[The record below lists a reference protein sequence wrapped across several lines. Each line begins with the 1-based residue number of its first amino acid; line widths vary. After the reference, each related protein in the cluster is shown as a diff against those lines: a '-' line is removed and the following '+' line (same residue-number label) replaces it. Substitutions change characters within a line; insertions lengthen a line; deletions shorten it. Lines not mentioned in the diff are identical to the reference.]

1 MDRYIKPPPK
11 TSFSEKLLE
20 LAPRVINLWGP
31 PGSGKTWGIK
41 NNFKNILE
49 IDSDILRS
57 KQTTVT
63 FLERAA
69 TTECPLFIDGW
80 ENVRELIGAR
90 DIHGPVNSSVTII
103 VSDEPISEDFSAV
116 AIEWTRPPYE
126 EVAKQ
131 YCTDPRRIAEC
142 AANCGGNLHQFVS
155 DLQFECVGQRDIFKT
170 PKEFIYNLLCQGGT
184 ESVRDNIGHS
194 VHEPGYT
201 WGVVQENYPDTP
213 NKPLEF
219 YADIAEQMSLAG
231 VYDDKIYEGN
241 WGLLPFFHLHACFI
255 PAHMIDHSL
264 TQTKV
269 RPGSMWTKYQNMCM
283 RRKKLE
289 NIFIKNSFKKVDVD
303 SLMVIRDY
311 CEKGQLDILEEYH
324 IDSQDLDILNHL
336 AIVRKLKPK
345 VLAQLKKYVKDRATA
360 GSS

>member
-1 MDRYIKPPPK
+1 MDRFIKSLP
-11 TSFSEKLLE
+11 THTTFSEQLLGMSSCI
-20 LAPRVINLWGP
+20 VNLWGP
-31 PGSGKTWGIK
+31 MGSGKTWAIK

-69 TTECPLFIDGW
+69 ATQCPVFIDEW
-80 ENVRELIGAR
+80 EGVREYIGSR
-90 DIHGPVNSSVTII
+90 EIKGPVNSSVTII
-103 VSDEPISEDFSAV
+103 ISTEPISEDFAV
-116 AIEWTRPPYE
+116 QCVEWKRPPYE
-126 EVAKQ
+126 EVAKE
-131 YCTDPRRIAEC
+131 YCTDPKRIAEC
-142 AANCGGNLHQFVS
+142 AERSNGNLHQFVS
-155 DLQFECVGQRDIFKT
+155 DLQFECVGKRDIFKT

-184 ESVRDNIGHS
+184 ESVSDHIGHV

-201 WGVVQENYPDTP
+201 WGVVQENYLDTP
-213 NKPLEF
+213 NKSMDF
-219 YADIAEQMSLAG
+219 YADVANHMSLAG

-241 WGLLPFFHLHACFI
+241 WHLLPFFHLHACFM

-264 TQTKV
+264 TQSKL
-269 RPGSMWTKYQNMCM
+269 RPGSLWTKYQNTCM

-289 NIFIKNSFKKVDVD
+289 NIIFKNYLRKVDVE

-311 CEKGQLDILEEYH
+311 CEKGEYSVLEEYH

-345 VLAQLKKYVKDRATA
+345 MLAQLKKTVREKSN
-360 GSS
+360 G